1 MSNLEIILFKS
12 VFSIVPMILSLTV
25 HEYAHAWVAFKLG
38 DKTAQE
44 EGRLTLNPLAHI
56 DFLGTV
62 LLPISL
68 IASNIPI
75 SFGWAKPV
83 PYDPRRFRKNIKEN
97 TGAMWVSA
105 AGPLAN
111 FLMALFLT
119 VLLGLF
125 QRFSIMNLLPSSF
138 FTASQS
144 FISLFTQMIAVN
156 VGLMLFNLIPLP
168 PLDGAKVLTGLL
180 PRNWAHS
187 YEHFL
192 SQFGMWTLLFV
203 VMFGGRLIV
212 IPMKFVLELLQNV
225 VLTTI
230 IG

>member
-1 MSNLEIILFKS
+1 MSNLEIVLFKS

-25 HEYAHAWVAFKLG
+25 HEYAHAWVAFLLG

-83 PYDPRRFRKNIKEN
+83 PYNPRRFKKNIKESV
-97 TGAMWVSA
+97 GAMLVSA

-111 FLMALFLT
+111 FLMALWLT
-119 VLLGLF
+119 ILLGLF
-125 QRFSIMNLLPSSF
+125 QRFSVVNLLPASLV
-138 FTASQS
+138 TVSQS
-144 FISLFTQMIAVN
+144 LVSLFTQMIAVN

-168 PLDGAKVLTGLL
+168 PLDGAKVLAGLL
-180 PRNWAHS
+180 PFNWARS

-192 SQFGMWTLLFV
+192 SQFGMWALLFV

-212 IPMKFVLELLQNV
+212 VPMKFVLELLQNV
-225 VLTTI
+225 VLPAV